1 MSAERSILQGQSRHA
16 DLSLSR
22 TLDGNLPAI
31 SAGLQEMFSSDLLMA
46 LSEGSRG
53 TVEIVLAEALN
64 NIVEHAY
71 ANYAGS
77 IEIRITPGDGFLF
90 VKVVDSGL
98 PMPGEELPGGRLGQ
112 TADIQDLQEGGF
124 GWYLIRS
131 LSQELTYLRD
141 GNMNILSFCVGV
153 DYGP

>member
-16 DLSLSR
+16 ELSLSR
-22 TLDGNLPAI
+22 TLDGSLPAI

-64 NIVEHAY
+64 NVVEHAY
-71 ANYAGS
+71 ANYSGS
-77 IEIRITPGDGFLF
+77 IQIRITQGDGFLF

-112 TADIQDLQEGGF
+112 TTDIQDLQEGGF

-141 GNMNILSFCVGV
+141 GNMNILRFCVGV
-153 DYGP
+153 DYSP